1 MLYSHYVLDLICS
14 TLGLRAG
21 KNALFGSQI
30 DSKIAAFTKSFKD
43 LRCSFTEHGVLEI
56 EIKLAVLEGISE
68 LAISL
73 LIDLH
78 PESRF
83 KA

>member
-1 MLYSHYVLDLICS
+1 M
-14 TLGLRAG
+14 
-21 KNALFGSQI
+21 QI
-30 DSKIAAFTKSFKD
+30 DKKIADFTEAFKA
-43 LRCSFTEHGVLEI
+43 LRRSFTEHSVLEI
-56 EIKLAVLEGISE
+56 EIKLAALESISE

>member
-1 MLYSHYVLDLICS
+1 M
-14 TLGLRAG
+14 LGLRAG
-21 KNALFGSQI
+21 KNAAFGTQI
-30 DSKIAAFTKSFKD
+30 DKTITDFAEVFKG
-43 LRCSFTEHGVLEI
+43 LRRSFTEHSVLEI